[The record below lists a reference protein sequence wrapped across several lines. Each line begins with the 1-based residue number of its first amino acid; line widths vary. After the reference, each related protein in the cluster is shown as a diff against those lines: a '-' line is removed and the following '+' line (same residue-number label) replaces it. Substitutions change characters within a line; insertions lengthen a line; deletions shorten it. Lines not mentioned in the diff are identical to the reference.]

1 MSELLV
7 YYIDDQAAKQ
17 AEHYRDRLARA
28 DEFECQLFSPPALE
42 ELDELVAE
50 VPDLFL
56 IDYELSL
63 IQQDGTKSPYQGN
76 TLAAAIRERLPDC
89 PIVLITRET
98 ILEELDHQRR
108 RQLVGRM
115 QMYDEL
121 IHKEELDDNLDITRQ
136 ELVSIAEG
144 FSALTRIENKT
155 WPSLVETMVA
165 NQDESNVLREASPPL
180 DKAEWTVTD
189 AAYWVRKTILEFPGI
204 LYDSL
209 NAATRLGIS
218 EKSFLTEKVQNVM
231 APARYT
237 GVFAPTSG
245 RWWKG
250 RLFDIAQDLA
260 MQAEIRGPVIR
271 TFIQTCKKILGID
284 LLPSVCV
291 WDHQPVADW
300 VCHVLQQPVKI
311 KHSFRY
317 YADNRPSVM
326 DNARVSF
333 RAIRESRQF
342 YPELLDAEGLDRL
355 EKIKELPEP

>member
-1 MSELLV
+1 M
-7 YYIDDQAAKQ
+7 
-17 AEHYRDRLARA
+17 
-28 DEFECQLFSPPALE
+28 
-42 ELDELVAE
+42 
-50 VPDLFL
+50 
-56 IDYELSL
+56 IDYELNL
-63 IQQDGTKSPYQGN
+63 VQEDDTKSPYQGN

-89 PIVLITRET
+89 PIVLITRDT
-98 ILEELDHQRR
+98 ILEQLNHQRR

-121 IHKEELDDNLDITRQ
+121 ILKEDLDDNLNITRQ

-144 FSALTRIENKT
+144 FSVLAQVKNKT
-155 WPSLVETMVA
+155 WLSLVEAMVA
-165 NQDESNVLREASPPL
+165 NQDENQVLREASPPL
-180 DKAEWTVTD
+180 EEAEWIVTD
-189 AAYWVRKTILEFPGI
+189 AAYWIRKVVLEFPGI

-218 EKSFLTEKVQNVM
+218 EESFLTEEVQNVM
-231 APARYT
+231 TPAKYT
-237 GVFAPTSG
+237 GVFAPTNG

-250 RLFDIAQDLA
+250 RLFEIAQGLA
-260 MQAEIRGPVIR
+260 ADIRGPVIR
-271 TFIQTCKKILGID
+271 TFTQACKKILGVE

-291 WDHQPVADW
+291 WDHRPVADW
-300 VCHVLQQPVKI
+300 VCYVLQQPVKI

-355 EKIKELPEP
+355 KEIEGLPEP